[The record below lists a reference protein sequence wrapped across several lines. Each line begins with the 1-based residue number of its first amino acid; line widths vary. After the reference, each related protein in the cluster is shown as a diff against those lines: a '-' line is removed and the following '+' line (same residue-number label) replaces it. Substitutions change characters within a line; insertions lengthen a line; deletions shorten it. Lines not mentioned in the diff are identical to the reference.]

1 MKCSC
6 TSNARTHLMLVLL
19 EDESRIVPTEAERV
33 RNGHIHVVLERFVAD
48 DDVRIHFRIQIADV
62 TVRVQDTRL
71 DSLHHGHRLDGAGG
85 TQKMA
90 NHRLGAIH
98 LESRRKQHVRS
109 RIS

>member
-62 TVRVQDTRL
+62 TVRVQDT
-71 DSLHHGHRLDGAGG
+71 SLFIPAYVCLAVVSDW
-85 TQKMA
+85 QF
-90 NHRLGAIH
+90 
-98 LESRRKQHVRS
+98 HVRAS
-109 RIS
+109 VV